1 MANSADPDKLF
12 QKPTDLDLHCVQKQ
26 GISRFS
32 RTRVNYCNKSTSS
45 IIPAIAIICLCI
57 KVIVAKISGKKM
69 TEGQITI
76 LNQILIIS
84 MDR

>member
-1 MANSADPDKLF
+1 MFEIF
-12 QKPTDLDLHCVQKQ
+12 QTQVGGWELLLKGSKVFFFKSSPTE
-26 GISRFS
+26 
-32 RTRVNYCNKSTSS
+32 NKSIAS
-45 IIPAIAIICLCI
+45 IIPAIAIICLF
-57 KVIVAKISGKKM
+57 IVAKMSGKKM

>member
-1 MANSADPDKLF
+1 MFVPNFKILGAVLPEKSLMEKKVYTQTDTQTDIVMEIKAP
-12 QKPTDLDLHCVQKQ
+12 QAQYPT
-26 GISRFS
+26 
-32 RTRVNYCNKSTSS
+32 T
-45 IIPAIAIICLCI
+45 AIICLCI
-57 KVIVAKISGKKM
+57 KVIVVKMSGKKM

>member
-1 MANSADPDKLF
+1 MLKYFAEKN
-12 QKPTDLDLHCVQKQ
+12 V
-26 GISRFS
+26 
-32 RTRVNYCNKSTSS
+32 STG
-45 IIPAIAIICLCI
+45 IICLCI
-57 KVIVAKISGKKM
+57 KVIVAKMSGMKM